1 MRKAEVGSTVIH
13 EGAVWRVTELGE
25 NNIGEPIAQCECLD
39 KDAFA
44 AVKIDILEDAGLT
57 AAQVDERIASRES
70 RMLPVRIQ
78 SMRNLFKKQ
87 IETADAAK
95 AMSRKLAH
103 KADSIGDRDGV
114 ALHTAEADKKKAKVD
129 YLTAEL
135 AKFNEGVSNV

>member
-78 SMRNLFKKQ
+78 SMRTLFGKQ
-87 IETADAAK
+87 IAK
-95 AMSRKLAH
+95 AKEDQ
-103 KADSIGDRDGV
+103 K
-114 ALHTAEADKKKAKVD
+114 TARVE